1 MTSLDAPMNVV
12 LATDSLLFGN
22 GLEALFA
29 AIPDVEVVGRAHD
42 LDQLFA
48 MASDLAPEA
57 VIVSLATPVVPT
69 METIIAARRL
79 RAEHPD
85 LVFVLISDVDNGLA
99 LELLRGGAAGIAF
112 LVDEKLLSLESI
124 VAALRSLR
132 AKQSVLD
139 PGIVECLLERKDEI
153 GIKTLTLRE
162 VDALEQIS
170 HGLSNRAVAAELHV
184 SIKAVEKYVTIIFR
198 KLGLF
203 DHSAIDRRVT
213 ASLMFLRAQA
223 NPFNPNLSRD
233 TRPIRWN
240 VSELAELRTLALQ
253 ESCLTCD
260 IGPPPHAT
268 PPTSRHR
275 SCWTAIF
282 KSETRLCRA

>member
-1 MTSLDAPMNVV
+1 MNVV

-22 GLEALFA
+22 GLEALFR

-42 LDQLFA
+42 LDQLFK
-48 MASDLAPEA
+48 MASDLTPDA
-57 VIVSLATPVVPT
+57 VIVSMRTPVVST

-85 LVFVLISDVDNGLA
+85 LVFVLISDVDNGFA

-112 LVDEKLLSLESI
+112 LVDERLLSLESI

-139 PGIVECLLERKDEI
+139 PGIVECLLERNDET
-153 GIKTLTLRE
+153 GIKSLTLRE
-162 VDALEQIS
+162 VDTLEQIS

-184 SIKAVEKYVTIIFR
+184 SMKAVEKYVTVIFR

-233 TRPIRWN
+233 ARPVRWD
-240 VSELAELRTLALQ
+240 VSELENYV
-253 ESCLTCD
+253 
-260 IGPPPHAT
+260 
-268 PPTSRHR
+268 R
-275 SCWTAIF
+275 SH
-282 KSETRLCRA
+282 SQNPV